1 LSFIEVRS
9 LRKEY
14 KNTVAVDDIDLSV
27 ERGEIFGLLGPN
39 GAGKSTTISMISGLL
54 TPTSGSIFLK
64 GEDVTKSPWKVKS
77 ILGLVPQDIALY
89 PTLTARENLFF
100 WGKMYSLSGALLR
113 ERVDAA
119 LEYAGLTD
127 RANERI
133 DTYSGGMKRRINISA
148 ALLHKPEFLIMDEP
162 TVGIDPQSRSHI
174 LETVLS
180 LNREGITVLY
190 TSHYM
195 EEVEYLCSRIA
206 IMDRGK
212 IIAAG
217 TQDELK
223 KTVGDSDRVHVVVSE
238 ANEEILAD
246 IRSIPGVQEVELL
259 DSAIHVLVK
268 NGHERAAAIMD
279 AISRGGS
286 KVSSV
291 SIEEPNLESVFLK
304 LTGRALRD

>member
-1 LSFIEVRS
+1 
-9 LRKEY
+9 
-14 KNTVAVDDIDLSV
+14 
-27 ERGEIFGLLGPN
+27 
-39 GAGKSTTISMISGLL
+39 M
-54 TPTSGSIFLK
+54 
-64 GEDVTKSPWKVKS
+64 TKSPWKVKS

-217 TQDELK
+217 TQDETK

-238 ANEEILAD
+238 ANEILAD
-246 IRSIPGVQEVELL
+246 IRSIPECK
-259 DSAIHVLVK
+259 S
-268 NGHERAAAIMD
+268 RA
-279 AISRGGS
+279 
-286 KVSSV
+286 
-291 SIEEPNLESVFLK
+291 P
-304 LTGRALRD
+304 

>member
-1 LSFIEVRS
+1 
-9 LRKEY
+9 
-14 KNTVAVDDIDLSV
+14 
-27 ERGEIFGLLGPN
+27 
-39 GAGKSTTISMISGLL
+39 
-54 TPTSGSIFLK
+54 
-64 GEDVTKSPWKVKS
+64 
-77 ILGLVPQDIALY
+77 
-89 PTLTARENLFF
+89 
-100 WGKMYSLSGALLR
+100 
-113 ERVDAA
+113 
-119 LEYAGLTD
+119 
-127 RANERI
+127 
-133 DTYSGGMKRRINISA
+133 
-148 ALLHKPEFLIMDEP
+148 
-162 TVGIDPQSRSHI
+162 
-174 LETVLS
+174 
-180 LNREGITVLY
+180 
-190 TSHYM
+190 M
-195 EEVEYLCSRIA
+195 EEVEYLCLRIA

>member
-1 LSFIEVRS
+1 MSFIEVRS